1 MKISTLLLAGVGA
14 FCCTSTMAQTS
25 SDPSVG
31 DQITEVANITPSTV
45 AYRIKGARGYLFSQ
59 SETATKL
66 SSNYLKKDQYNFTIP
81 KDNVNDPNFNFVLIP
96 SELQTNGYYIY
107 NVSTNKF
114 VGKTSTAEADLLS
127 LVETPNLD
135 NCVWKFRKSEHTQS
149 NIDEYNRYDG
159 TFPFSIT
166 NGNYYLTISDASMAG
181 VKTYSNV
188 DAGSRF
194 QLIVADNTTNF
205 TAACEKVKVYETQT
219 RKEQIKS
226 LVESHVGELG
236 YPTREAWNTY
246 TEAVANA
253 QQVSVVNTALET
265 MLAVNNLV
273 YLTDG
278 KAYYIR
284 PVNRGA
290 TNRSANRLYCGTD
303 NTLSIGVGNSDD
315 ASAIFYCHKVG
326 EHKYIFTNNAG
337 KYMRFRADTKSFN
350 GDASGFSDAY
360 GNEQIFTFYPMQN
373 VTTDTEVYIGS
384 GTITKGD
391 LNQLGLFLLQGQLES
406 GRSAQHYL
414 MANTNDK
421 KFHNGGETVI
431 YYTASNNTC
440 AFYLEPALQ
449 QNKIKTNALTVGTVR
464 ANIATYSSPFPV
476 NLPEGVDAYIA
487 KQEGENNVVLQ
498 KITGAL
504 PANTGVIL
512 SSETTNEYI
521 PTARTTEALAT
532 VNAADNKLVATTGNA
547 VPADVTAYI
556 LGKDNNN
563 NSKAVFKKLSSN
575 ALNRTIAQYKAYLT
589 LDGAQSAQLMNFAFA
604 GSDLTGIQNVT
615 ETSAKSKTA
624 YDLAGR
630 KVGKLQKGIY
640 IVNGKKVIVK

>member
-25 SDPSVG
+25 APSVG

-59 SETATKL
+59 SSSATTL
-66 SSNYLKKDQYNFTIP
+66 SSNYLKKEQSSFTIP
-81 KDNVNDPNFNFVLIP
+81 DDAVNDPNFNFVLIP
-96 SELQTNGYYIY
+96 SALQTNGYYIY

-114 VGKTSTAEADLLS
+114 VEKTSTAEADLLS

-135 NCVWKFRKSEHTQS
+135 KCVWKFTKSQHIQA
-149 NIDEYNRYDG
+149 NRDQHNRYDG

-166 NGNYYLTISDASMAG
+166 NGIYYLTISDASMAG
-181 VKTYSNV
+181 VKTYADV

-194 QLIVADNTTNF
+194 QLIVADNTTDF
-205 TAACEKVKVYETQT
+205 TAACDIVRVYETQT
-219 RKEQIKS
+219 RKTQIEN
-226 LVESHVGELG
+226 LVASHAGDLG
-236 YPTREAWNTY
+236 YPTQKAWDTY
-246 TEAVANA
+246 TAAVANA
-253 QQVSVVNTALET
+253 QQVSVVNTASET

-273 YLTDG
+273 YPTDG
-278 KAYYIR
+278 QAYYIR

-290 TNRSANRLYCGTD
+290 TNRKTYRLYYGAD
-303 NTLSIGVGNSDD
+303 QKLNIGNESSDD
-315 ASAIFYCHKVG
+315 AASIFYCHRVG

-337 KYMRFRADTKSFN
+337 KYMRFRADEKSFN
-350 GDASGFSDAY
+350 GDESGFAAEY
-360 GNEQIFTFYPMQN
+360 GTEQIFTLYPMQN
-373 VTTDTEVYIGS
+373 VVDDVDIPS
-384 GTITKGD
+384 NNITKGD

-406 GRSAQHYL
+406 GSSNQHYL
-414 MANTNDK
+414 MAKTSDNT
-421 KFHNGGETVI
+421 FHNGRKEQI
-431 YYTASNNTC
+431 LYTTSGNTC
-440 AFYLEPALQ
+440 AFYLEAADQ
-449 QNKIKTNALTVGTVR
+449 KNKFKTTALTVGTVR

-512 SSETTNEYI
+512 SSETAKEYI

-556 LGKDNNN
+556 LGKDKDN
-563 NSKAVFKKLSSN
+563 NSVAVFKKLSASD
-575 ALNRTIAQYKAYLT
+575 RTIKQYKAYLK

>member
-14 FCCTSTMAQTS
+14 FCCTSTMAQT

-59 SETATKL
+59 SSSATKL
-66 SSNYLKKDQYNFTIP
+66 SSNYLKKDQKDFTIP
-81 KDNVNDPNFNFVLIP
+81 YDTENNSNFNFVLIP
-96 SELQTNGYYIY
+96 SALQTNGYYIY

-114 VGKTSTAEADLLS
+114 VEKTSTAEADLLS

-149 NIDEYNRYDG
+149 NIDEYNRYTG
-159 TFPFSIT
+159 KFPFSIT
-166 NGNYYLTISDASMAG
+166 NGSYYLTISDASMAG

-194 QLIVADNTTNF
+194 QLIVADQTTDF
-205 TAACEKVKVYETQT
+205 TAACNRVKVYETQT
-219 RKEQIKS
+219 RKEQIEN
-226 LVESHVGELG
+226 LVASHAGDLG
-236 YPTREAWNTY
+236 YPTQKAWEAY
-246 TEAVANA
+246 KAAVAKA
-253 QQVSVVNTALET
+253 QQVSEVNTALET

-273 YLTDG
+273 YPTDG
-278 KAYYIR
+278 QAYYIR

-326 EHKYIFTNNAG
+326 EHKYIFTNNVFPG

-350 GDASGFSDAY
+350 GDASGFADAY

-373 VTTDTEVYIGS
+373 VATDTEVYIGS
-384 GTITKGD
+384 ESITKGD

-406 GRSAQHYL
+406 GSSAQHYL

-440 AFYLEPALQ
+440 AFYLEKALQ
-449 QNKIKTNALTVGTVR
+449 QNAFTTKALTVGNVS

-476 NLPEGVDAYIA
+476 NLPDGVDAYIA

-512 SSETTNEYI
+512 SSETAKEYI

-532 VNAADNKLVATTGNA
+532 VNAADNMLKPTTGSA
-547 VPADVTAYI
+547 VAADVNAYI
-556 LGKDNNN
+556 LSKDKDNN
-563 NSKAVFKKLSSN
+563 SVAVFKKLSSSD
-575 ALNRTIAQYKAYLT
+575 RTIKQYKAYLE

>member
-1 MKISTLLLAGVGA
+1 MKFSTLLLAGVGA
-14 FCCTSTMAQTS
+14 FCCTSTMAQIS
-25 SDPSVG
+25 ASSVG
-31 DQITEVANITPSTV
+31 EQITEVANITPSTV

-59 SETATKL
+59 SSTATKL
-66 SSNYLKKDQYNFTIP
+66 SSNYLKKDLNNFTIP
-81 KDNVNDPNFNFVLIP
+81 DDNVNDPNFNFVLIP

-114 VGKTSTAEADLLS
+114 VEKTSTAEADLLS

-149 NIDEYNRYDG
+149 NIDKYNRYTG
-159 TFPFSIT
+159 KFPFSIT
-166 NGNYYLTISDASMAG
+166 NGSYYLTISDMSMAG
-181 VKTYSNV
+181 VKTYADV

-194 QLIVADNTTNF
+194 QLIVADQTTDF
-205 TAACEKVKVYETQT
+205 TAACNRVKVYETQT
-219 RKEQIKS
+219 RKAQIVN
-226 LVESHVGELG
+226 LVASHFGDLG
-236 YPTREAWNTY
+236 YPTQEAWETY
-246 TEAVANA
+246 KAAVANA
-253 QQVSVVNTALET
+253 QQVSDVNTALET

-273 YLTDG
+273 YPTDG
-278 KAYYIR
+278 QAYYIR

-350 GDASGFSDAY
+350 GDASGFADAY

-384 GTITKGD
+384 ESITKGD

-440 AFYLEPALQ
+440 AFYLEAAPQPQ
-449 QNKIKTNALTVGTVR
+449 QNAFKTTALTVGNVS
-464 ANIATYSSPFPV
+464 ANVATYSSPFPV
-476 NLPEGVDAYIA
+476 KLPEGVDAYIA
-487 KQEGENNVVLQ
+487 KQEGENIVLQ

-512 SSETTNEYI
+512 SSENAGTYI
-521 PTARTTEALAT
+521 PTARTTETLAT
-532 VNAADNKLVATTGNA
+532 ETANNKLVATTGSA
-547 VPADVTAYI
+547 VDANVNAYI
-556 LGKDNNN
+556 LSQDNGT
-563 NSKAVFKKLSSN
+563 AVFKKLSSS
-575 ALNRTIAQYKAYLT
+575 NRTIKQYKAYLE
-589 LDGAQSAQLMNFAFA
+589 LNGANSAQLMNFAFA
-604 GSDLTGIQNVT
+604 GSNITGIQNVT
-615 ETSAKSKTA
+615 ETSAKSNTA

>member
-273 YLTDG
+273 YPTDG

-384 GTITKGD
+384 ESITKGD

-440 AFYLEPALQ
+440 AFYLEAVPQQ
-449 QNKIKTNALTVGTVR
+449 QNAFTTTALTVGTVR

-476 NLPEGVDAYIA
+476 KLPDDVDAYIA
-487 KQEGENNVVLQ
+487 KQGGENKVVLQ

-512 SSETTNEYI
+512 SSETAKKDCI
-521 PTARTTEALAT
+521 PTARTTEPLAT
-532 VNAADNKLVATTGNA
+532 VNAADNMLKPTTGSA
-547 VPADVTAYI
+547 VAADVNAYI
-556 LGKDNNN
+556 LSQNNGT
-563 NSKAVFKKLSSN
+563 AVFKKLSSSD
-575 ALNRTIAQYKAYLT
+575 RTIKQYKAYLE

>member
-25 SDPSVG
+25 APSVG

-59 SETATKL
+59 SSSATTL
-66 SSNYLKKDQYNFTIP
+66 SSNYLKKEQSSFTIP
-81 KDNVNDPNFNFVLIP
+81 DDAVNDPNFNFVLIP
-96 SELQTNGYYIY
+96 SALQTNGYYIY

-114 VGKTSTAEADLLS
+114 VEKTSTAEADLLS

-135 NCVWKFRKSEHTQS
+135 KCVWKFTKSQHIQA
-149 NIDEYNRYDG
+149 NRDQHNRYDG

-166 NGNYYLTISDASMAG
+166 NGIYYLTISDASMAG
-181 VKTYSNV
+181 VKTYADV

-194 QLIVADNTTNF
+194 QLIVADNTTDF
-205 TAACEKVKVYETQT
+205 TAACDIVRVYETQT
-219 RKEQIKS
+219 RKTQIEN
-226 LVESHVGELG
+226 LVASHAGDLG
-236 YPTREAWNTY
+236 YPTQKAWDTY
-246 TEAVANA
+246 TAAVANA
-253 QQVSVVNTALET
+253 QQVSVVNTASET

-273 YLTDG
+273 YPTDG
-278 KAYYIR
+278 QAYYIR

-290 TNRSANRLYCGTD
+290 TNRKTYRLYYGAD
-303 NTLSIGVGNSDD
+303 QKLNIGNESSDD
-315 ASAIFYCHKVG
+315 AASIFYCHRVG

-337 KYMRFRADTKSFN
+337 KYMRFRADEKSFN
-350 GDASGFSDAY
+350 GDESGFAAEY
-360 GNEQIFTFYPMQN
+360 GTEQIFTLYPMQN
-373 VTTDTEVYIGS
+373 VVDDVDIPS
-384 GTITKGD
+384 NNITKGD

-406 GRSAQHYL
+406 GSSNQHYL
-414 MANTNDK
+414 MAKTSDNT
-421 KFHNGGETVI
+421 FHNGRKEQI
-431 YYTASNNTC
+431 LYTTSGNTC
-440 AFYLEPALQ
+440 AFYLEAADQ
-449 QNKIKTNALTVGTVR
+449 KNKFKTTALTVGTVR

-512 SSETTNEYI
+512 SSETAKEYI

-556 LGKDNNN
+556 LGKDKDN
-563 NSKAVFKKLSSN
+563 NSVAVFKKLSASD
-575 ALNRTIAQYKAYLT
+575 RTIKQYKAYLK
-589 LDGAQSAQLMNFAFA
+589 LDGAQSAQLMNLAFA

>member
-25 SDPSVG
+25 DPSVG
-31 DQITEVANITPSTV
+31 QQITEVAQITPSTI
-45 AYRIKGARGYLFSQ
+45 AYRIKGARGYLFSE
-59 SETATKL
+59 SSSATTL
-66 SSNYLKKDQYNFTIP
+66 SSNYLKKEEL
-81 KDNVNDPNFNFVLIP
+81 KDFVVPDDDVNDSRFNFVLIP

-127 LVETPNLD
+127 LVERPNLD
-135 NCVWKFRKSEHTQS
+135 NCVWKFRKDAFTSSSTT
-149 NIDEYNRYDG
+149 EYERYFG

-166 NGNYYLTISDASMAG
+166 NGIYYLTISNASMAG
-181 VKTYSNV
+181 VKNYSTADGGN
-188 DAGSRF
+188 RF
-194 QLIVADNTTNF
+194 QLIVADKTTDF
-205 TAACEKVKVYETQT
+205 TAACNTVKDYETQT
-219 RKEQIKS
+219 RKTQIENI
-226 LVESHVGELG
+226 VASHVGDLG
-236 YPTREAWNTY
+236 YPTREAWETY
-246 TEAVANA
+246 TAAVAKA
-253 QQVSVVNTALET
+253 QQVSDVNTALET

-273 YLTDG
+273 YPTDG
-278 KAYYIR
+278 QAYYIR

-326 EHKYIFTNNAG
+326 KHKYIFTNNAG

-350 GDASGFSDAY
+350 GDASGFADAY

-476 NLPEGVDAYIA
+476 NLPDGVDAYIA
-487 KQEGENNVVLQ
+487 KQDGENIVLQ

-512 SSETTNEYI
+512 SSETAATPYI
-521 PTARTTEALAT
+521 PTARTTEPLAT
-532 VNAADNKLVATTGNA
+532 ETEGNMLVATTGNA
-547 VPADVTAYI
+547 VETNVNAYI
-556 LGKDNNN
+556 L
-563 NSKAVFKKLSSN
+563 SKNGNTAVFKKLKSD
-575 ALNRTIAQYKAYLT
+575 ARTIAQYKAYLE
-589 LDGAQSAQLMNFAFA
+589 LNGANSAQLMKFAFA

>member
-135 NCVWKFRKSEHTQS
+135 NCVWKFTESAFTSSSTTEW
-149 NIDEYNRYDG
+149 ERYYG
-159 TFPFSIT
+159 KFPFSIT
-166 NGNYYLTISDASMAG
+166 NGSSYLTISDKSMAG
-181 VKTYSNV
+181 VKNHS
-188 DAGSRF
+188 DADGGNRF
-194 QLIVADNTTNF
+194 QLIVADKTTDF
-205 TAACEKVKVYETQT
+205 TAACNRVKVYETQT
-219 RKEQIKS
+219 RKDQIVN
-226 LVESHVGELG
+226 LVASHFGELG
-236 YPTREAWNTY
+236 YPTQKAWETY
-246 TEAVANA
+246 KAAVAEA

-273 YLTDG
+273 YPTDG

-290 TNRSANRLYCGTD
+290 TNRKTYRLYYGAD
-303 NTLSIGVGNSDD
+303 QKLNIGNESSDD
-315 ASAIFYCHKVG
+315 AASIFYCHRVG

-337 KYMRFRADTKSFN
+337 KYMRFRADEKSFN
-350 GDASGFSDAY
+350 GDESGFAAEY
-360 GNEQIFTFYPMQN
+360 GTEQIFTLYPMQN
-373 VTTDTEVYIGS
+373 VVDDVDIPS
-384 GTITKGD
+384 NNITKGD

-406 GRSAQHYL
+406 GSSNQHYL
-414 MANTNDK
+414 MAKTSDNT
-421 KFHNGGETVI
+421 FHNGRKEQI
-431 YYTASNNTC
+431 LYTTSGNTC
-440 AFYLEPALQ
+440 AFYLEAADQ
-449 QNKIKTNALTVGTVR
+449 KNAFTTNALTVGNVS

-476 NLPEGVDAYIA
+476 KLPEGVDAYIA

-512 SSETTNEYI
+512 SSETAKKDCI
-521 PTARTTEALAT
+521 PTVRTTEPLAT
-532 VNAADNKLVATTGNA
+532 VNAEDNKLVATTGNA

-556 LGKDNNN
+556 LGKDKYN
-563 NSKAVFKKLSSN
+563 NSVAVFKKLSASD
-575 ALNRTIAQYKAYLT
+575 RTIAQYKAYLK
-589 LDGAQSAQLMNFAFA
+589 LDGTQNAQLMNFVFA

>member
-31 DQITEVANITPSTV
+31 QQITEVANITPSTV

-59 SETATKL
+59 NSSATKL
-66 SSNYLKKDQYNFTIP
+66 SSNYLKKDQNNFTIP

-96 SELQTNGYYIY
+96 SALQTNGYYIY

-114 VGKTSTAEADLLS
+114 VAKTSRSYEELLS
-127 LVETPNLD
+127 LVETLNLD
-135 NCVWKFRKSEHTQS
+135 NCVWKFTKSQHIQA
-149 NIDEYNRYDG
+149 NKDEWNRYTG

-166 NGNYYLTISDASMAG
+166 NGSDYLTISDKSMAG

-273 YLTDG
+273 YPTDG
-278 KAYYIR
+278 QAYYIR

-350 GDASGFSDAY
+350 GDASGFADAY

-373 VTTDTEVYIGS
+373 VTNDNKVNIGS
-384 GTITKGD
+384 GSITKGD

-406 GRSAQHYL
+406 GSSTQHYL
-414 MANTNDK
+414 MPKTSTMT
-421 KFHNGGETVI
+421 FHNAESSAI
-431 YYTASNNTC
+431 FYTTSGLTC
-440 AFYLEPALQ
+440 AFRLEAADQ
-449 QNKIKTNALTVGTVR
+449 KNKIKTTALTVGTVS
-464 ANIATYSSPFPV
+464 ANVATYSSPFPV
-476 NLPEGVDAYIA
+476 KLPKGVDAYIA
-487 KQEGENNVVLQ
+487 KQEGENIVLQ
-498 KITGAL
+498 QITGAL

-512 SSETTNEYI
+512 SSETTTDYI
-521 PTARTTEALAT
+521 PTARTTEDLAT
-532 VNAADNKLVATTGNA
+532 VNAADNKLVATTGSAVDANVNA
-547 VPADVTAYI
+547 YV
-556 LGKDNNN
+556 LSQNNGT
-563 NSKAVFKKLSSN
+563 AVFKKLSASD
-575 ALNRTIAQYKAYLT
+575 RTIAQYKAYLK
-589 LDGAQSAQLMNFAFA
+589 LDGVQSAQLMNFAFA

>member
-25 SDPSVG
+25 APSVG
-31 DQITEVANITPSTV
+31 DQITEVAKITPSTV
-45 AYRIKGARGYLFSQ
+45 AYRIMGARGYLFSE

-66 SSNYLKKDQYNFTIP
+66 SSNYLKKDL
-81 KDNVNDPNFNFVLIP
+81 KDFVVPDDHVNDSRFNFVLIP
-96 SELQTNGYYIY
+96 SALQTNGYYIY

-127 LVETPNLD
+127 LVERPNLD

-181 VKTYSNV
+181 VKTYADV

-194 QLIVADNTTNF
+194 QLIVADKTTDF
-205 TAACEKVKVYETQT
+205 TAACNTVKDYETQT
-219 RKEQIKS
+219 RKTQIENI
-226 LVESHVGELG
+226 VASHFGELG

-273 YLTDG
+273 YPTDG
-278 KAYYIR
+278 QAYYIR

-290 TNRSANRLYCGTD
+290 TNRKTYRLYYGAD
-303 NTLSIGVGNSDD
+303 QKLNIGNESSDD
-315 ASAIFYCHKVG
+315 AASIFYCHRVG

-337 KYMRFRADTKSFN
+337 KYMRFRADEKSFN
-350 GDASGFSDAY
+350 GDESGFAAEY
-360 GNEQIFTFYPMQN
+360 GTEQIFTLYPMQN
-373 VTTDTEVYIGS
+373 VVDDVDIPS
-384 GTITKGD
+384 NNITKGD

-406 GRSAQHYL
+406 GSSNQHYL
-414 MANTNDK
+414 MAKTSDNT
-421 KFHNGGETVI
+421 FHNGRKEQI
-431 YYTASNNTC
+431 LYTTSGNTC
-440 AFYLEPALQ
+440 AFYLEAADQ
-449 QNKIKTNALTVGTVR
+449 KNKIKTTALTVGTVS
-464 ANIATYSSPFPV
+464 ANVATYSSPFPV
-476 NLPEGVDAYIA
+476 KLPKGVDAYIA
-487 KQEGENNVVLQ
+487 KQEGENIVLQ
-498 KITGAL
+498 QITGAL

-521 PTARTTEALAT
+521 PTARTTEDLAT
-532 VNAADNKLVATTGNA
+532 ETEGNMLVATTGNA
-547 VPADVTAYI
+547 VETNVNAYI
-556 LGKDNNN
+556 L
-563 NSKAVFKKLSSN
+563 SKNGNTAVFKKLKSD
-575 ALNRTIAQYKAYLT
+575 ARTIAQYKAYLE
-589 LDGAQSAQLMNFAFA
+589 LNGAQSAQLMKFAFA

-615 ETSAKSKTA
+615 ETSAKSNTA

>member
-273 YLTDG
+273 YPTDG
-278 KAYYIR
+278 KA
-284 PVNRGA
+284 
-290 TNRSANRLYCGTD
+290 
-303 NTLSIGVGNSDD
+303 
-315 ASAIFYCHKVG
+315 
-326 EHKYIFTNNAG
+326 
-337 KYMRFRADTKSFN
+337 
-350 GDASGFSDAY
+350 
-360 GNEQIFTFYPMQN
+360 
-373 VTTDTEVYIGS
+373 
-384 GTITKGD
+384 
-391 LNQLGLFLLQGQLES
+391 
-406 GRSAQHYL
+406 
-414 MANTNDK
+414 
-421 KFHNGGETVI
+421 
-431 YYTASNNTC
+431 
-440 AFYLEPALQ
+440 
-449 QNKIKTNALTVGTVR
+449 
-464 ANIATYSSPFPV
+464 
-476 NLPEGVDAYIA
+476 
-487 KQEGENNVVLQ
+487 
-498 KITGAL
+498 
-504 PANTGVIL
+504 
-512 SSETTNEYI
+512 
-521 PTARTTEALAT
+521 
-532 VNAADNKLVATTGNA
+532 
-547 VPADVTAYI
+547 
-556 LGKDNNN
+556 
-563 NSKAVFKKLSSN
+563 
-575 ALNRTIAQYKAYLT
+575 
-589 LDGAQSAQLMNFAFA
+589 
-604 GSDLTGIQNVT
+604 
-615 ETSAKSKTA
+615 
-624 YDLAGR
+624 
-630 KVGKLQKGIY
+630 
-640 IVNGKKVIVK
+640 

>member
-25 SDPSVG
+25 DPSVG
-31 DQITEVANITPSTV
+31 QQITEVTNITPSTV

-59 SETATKL
+59 SSSATTL
-66 SSNYLKKDQYNFTIP
+66 SSNYLKKEEL
-81 KDNVNDPNFNFVLIP
+81 KDFVVPDDDVNDSKFNFVLIP
-96 SELQTNGYYIY
+96 SALQTNGYYIY

-114 VGKTSTAEADLLS
+114 VKKTSTAEADLLS

-135 NCVWKFRKSEHTQS
+135 NCVWKFTKSDYSSSSTT
-149 NIDEYNRYDG
+149 EYERYYG

-166 NGNYYLTISDASMAG
+166 NGSSYLTISNASMAG
-181 VKTYSNV
+181 VKDYSTADGGN
-188 DAGSRF
+188 RF
-194 QLIVADNTTNF
+194 QLIVADKTTNF
-205 TAACEKVKVYETQT
+205 TAACNRVKVYETQT
-219 RKEQIKS
+219 RKTQIEN
-226 LVESHVGELG
+226 LVASHAGDLG
-236 YPTREAWNTY
+236 YPTREAWETY
-246 TEAVANA
+246 KAAVADV
-253 QQVSVVNTALET
+253 QQVSDVNTALET

-273 YLTDG
+273 YPTDG
-278 KAYYIR
+278 QAYYIR

-290 TNRSANRLYCGTD
+290 TNRGANRLYCGTD

-337 KYMRFRADTKSFN
+337 KYMRFRAEDKYFN
-350 GDASGFSDAY
+350 GDDSGFVDAY

-384 GTITKGD
+384 ESITKGD

-440 AFYLEPALQ
+440 AFYLEKALQ
-449 QNKIKTNALTVGTVR
+449 QNAFTTTALTVGNVS

-476 NLPEGVDAYIA
+476 KLPNGVDAYIA
-487 KQEGENNVVLQ
+487 KQDGENIVLQ

-512 SSETTNEYI
+512 SSEKDTTYI
-521 PTARTTEALAT
+521 PTARTTETLAT
-532 VNAADNKLVATTGNA
+532 VNTADNMLKPTTGNA
-547 VPADVTAYI
+547 VEANVNAYI
-556 LGKDNNN
+556 L
-563 NSKAVFKKLSSN
+563 SKNGNTAVFKKLKSD
-575 ALNRTIAQYKAYLT
+575 ARTIAQYKAYLE
-589 LDGAQSAQLMNFAFA
+589 LNGAQSAQLMNFAFA

-615 ETSAKSKTA
+615 ETSAKSNTA

>member
-25 SDPSVG
+25 APSVG

-59 SETATKL
+59 SSSATTL
-66 SSNYLKKDQYNFTIP
+66 SSNYLKKEQSSFTIP
-81 KDNVNDPNFNFVLIP
+81 DDAVNDPNFNFVLIP
-96 SELQTNGYYIY
+96 SALQTNGYYIY

-114 VGKTSTAEADLLS
+114 VEKTSTAEADLLS
-127 LVETPNLD
+127 LVETPNFD
-135 NCVWKFRKSEHTQS
+135 NCVWTFRKNAFTASK
-149 NIDEYNRYDG
+149 NEYERYDG

-166 NGNYYLTISDASMAG
+166 NGSSYLTISNASMAG
-181 VKTYSNV
+181 VKDYSTADGGN
-188 DAGSRF
+188 RF
-194 QLIVADNTTNF
+194 QLIVADKTTNF
-205 TAACEKVKVYETQT
+205 TAACNRVKVYEAQK
-219 RKEQIKS
+219 RKEQIVN
-226 LVESHVGELG
+226 LVESHFGELG
-236 YPTREAWNTY
+236 YPTQKAWETY
-246 TEAVANA
+246 KAAVAKA
-253 QQVSVVNTALET
+253 QQVSDVNTALET

-273 YLTDG
+273 YPKDG
-278 KAYYIR
+278 QAYYIR

-326 EHKYIFTNNAG
+326 EHKYIFTNNVFPG

-350 GDASGFSDAY
+350 GDASGFADAY

-373 VTTDTEVYIGS
+373 VATDTEVYIGS
-384 GTITKGD
+384 ESITKGD

-406 GRSAQHYL
+406 GSSAQHYL

-440 AFYLEPALQ
+440 AFYLEKALQ

-476 NLPEGVDAYIA
+476 NLPDGVDAYIA
-487 KQEGENNVVLQ
+487 KQDGENIVLQ

-512 SSETTNEYI
+512 SSETAATPYI
-521 PTARTTEALAT
+521 PTARTTEPLAT
-532 VNAADNKLVATTGNA
+532 ETEGNMLVATTGNA
-547 VPADVTAYI
+547 VETNVNAYI
-556 LGKDNNN
+556 L
-563 NSKAVFKKLSSN
+563 SKNGNTAVFKKLKSD
-575 ALNRTIAQYKAYLT
+575 ARTIAQYKAYLE
-589 LDGAQSAQLMNFAFA
+589 LNGANSAQLMKFAFA

>member
-25 SDPSVG
+25 DPSVG
-31 DQITEVANITPSTV
+31 QQITEVAQITPSTI

-127 LVETPNLD
+127 LVETPHLD

-181 VKTYSNV
+181 VKTYS
-188 DAGSRF
+188 DADGGNRF
-194 QLIVADNTTNF
+194 QLIVADKTTDF
-205 TAACEKVKVYETQT
+205 IAACNRVKDYEIET
-219 RKEQIKS
+219 RKTQIEN
-226 LVESHVGELG
+226 LVASHVDELG
-236 YPTREAWNTY
+236 YPTQKAWDTY
-246 TEAVANA
+246 TAAVANA
-253 QQVSVVNTALET
+253 QQVSDVNTALET

-273 YLTDG
+273 YPKDG
-278 KAYYIR
+278 LAYYIR

-290 TNRSANRLYCGTD
+290 TNRRTYRLYYGAD
-303 NTLSIGVGNSDD
+303 QKLNIGNESSDD
-315 ASAIFYCHKVG
+315 AASIFYCHRVG

-337 KYMRFRADTKSFN
+337 KYMRFRADEKSFN
-350 GDASGFSDAY
+350 GDESGFAAEY
-360 GNEQIFTFYPMQN
+360 GTEQIFTLYPMQN
-373 VTTDTEVYIGS
+373 VVDDVDIPS
-384 GTITKGD
+384 NNITKGD

-406 GRSAQHYL
+406 GSSNQHYL
-414 MANTNDK
+414 MAKTSDNT
-421 KFHNGGETVI
+421 FHNGRKEQI
-431 YYTASNNTC
+431 LYTTSGNTC
-440 AFYLEPALQ
+440 AFYLEAALQ
-449 QNKIKTNALTVGTVR
+449 QNKIKTNALTVGNVS

-476 NLPEGVDAYIA
+476 NLPDGVDAYIA
-487 KQEGENNVVLQ
+487 KQDGENIVLQ

-512 SSETTNEYI
+512 SSETAATPYI
-521 PTARTTEALAT
+521 PTARTTEPLAT
-532 VNAADNKLVATTGNA
+532 ETEGNMLVKTDGNA
-547 VPADVTAYI
+547 VPDNVNAYI
-556 LGKDNNN
+556 LSQ
-563 NSKAVFKKLSSN
+563 NSGTAVFKKLMSGASN
-575 ALNRTIAQYKAYLT
+575 RKIKQYKAYLE
-589 LDGAQSAQLMNFAFA
+589 LNDAQSAQLMKFAFA